1 MPPTGSKW
9 YRWIADTS
17 LPNLYAI
24 SAAIILAICLIYWL
38 ARDVCLWMWT
48 RRHVV
53 FRFPFRSRMLGSW
66 RRLAFVHLPKCLYW
80 LDIPNYREALILAV
94 MLAANIVGLR
104 LRAHSWAEAQ
114 KRAGS
119 LAVINLV
126 PLCTGIS
133 FGLPADLLHVDRQM
147 LAWFHRWIGRI
158 CVLHSLFHCSL
169 LVAAARTMNLVTPRH
184 IFPIAAGCALVL
196 VIPVTCAAVQR
207 RYLQFA
213 MKCHYLLAATA
224 IGTLIYHPVERRSLY
239 RWYLVGTICLWF
251 FISAVVCIM
260 AAWNRKPWGSSQKEV
275 VMNSVCHF
283 LWLDIELPLN
293 RAIRPG
299 QYVQLWMPR
308 AGLRAFFQLPRFYV
322 AFWENGPTQRIVR
335 MVAEPQPGLTQKLY
349 YQALKSPAKQS
360 VMILGP
366 YGHPLDFYRFGTIL
380 FVVEDIGFFRALSY
394 IEMLVEA
401 SCRRE
406 VMVRK
411 LEVLW
416 KRQVGKDENPQWVN
430 DWIQGLFNR
439 DWRAFKILQ
448 FSIYCPRTLTG
459 PQNNISYEYA
469 ERICYFYGSI
479 KIEEE
484 VERYLNNHQCG
495 AVAVAVCAGP
505 SIREA
510 VTKTIRL
517 HTGRNL
523 QLMVFDPDMCPAPDG
538 IVNSLSD
545 ETPADRQDPPHQFLG
560 VGGDKH
566 AHQVRRFLAD
576 SSKLQYSSPKEIHTE
591 AGNVEMNNHSKWVES
606 RLAQGRRKPTITEL

>member
-1 MPPTGSKW
+1 
-9 YRWIADTS
+9 
-17 LPNLYAI
+17 
-24 SAAIILAICLIYWL
+24 
-38 ARDVCLWMWT
+38 
-48 RRHVV
+48 
-53 FRFPFRSRMLGSW
+53 MLGSW
-66 RRLAFVHLPKCLYW
+66 RRLAFVHLPKCLHW

-94 MLAANIVGLR
+94 MLAANIVSLR

-196 VIPVTCAAVQR
+196 VIPVTYAAVQR

-213 MKCHYLLAATA
+213 MKCHYLLIATA
-224 IGTLIYHPVERRSLY
+224 IGTLIYYLVERRSLY
-239 RWYLVGTICLWF
+239 RWYLVGAICLWF
-251 FISAVVCIM
+251 FISAVVCII
-260 AAWNRKPWGSSQKEV
+260 AAWNQKPWGSSQKEV
-275 VMNSVCHF
+275 VMNS
-283 LWLDIELPLN
+283 
-293 RAIRPG
+293 
-299 QYVQLWMPR
+299 
-308 AGLRAFFQLPRFYV
+308 
-322 AFWENGPTQRIVR
+322 
-335 MVAEPQPGLTQKLY
+335 LY
-349 YQALKSPAKQS
+349 HQALKFPDKQS

-380 FVVEDIGFFRALSY
+380 FVVEDIRFFRALSY

-416 KRQVGKDENPQWVN
+416 KRQVGKDENPQW
-430 DWIQGLFNR
+430 
-439 DWRAFKILQ
+439 ILQ
-448 FSIYCPRTLTG
+448 FSIYYPPTQTG

-495 AVAVAVCAGP
+495 AMAVAVYAGP

-517 HTGRNL
+517 RTGRNL
-523 QLMVFDPDMCPAPDG
+523 QLMVFDPDMCPAPDRL
-538 IVNSLSD
+538 VDSLSSD
-545 ETPADRQDPPHQFLG
+545 ETPAGSQDPPHQLLG
-560 VGGDKH
+560 VGEDRH
-566 AHQVRRFLAD
+566 THQVRQFLAD
-576 SSKLQYSSPKEIHTE
+576 SSKLQYPSPKEIYIE

-606 RLAQGRRKPTITEL
+606 RLAQGRRKPTTTKP

>member
-224 IGTLIYHPVERRSLY
+224 IGTLIYHLVERRSLY

-308 AGLRAFFQLPRFYV
+308 AGFRAFFQLPRFYV

-416 KRQVGKDENPQWVN
+416 KRQVGKD
-430 DWIQGLFNR
+430 
-439 DWRAFKILQ
+439 
-448 FSIYCPRTLTG
+448 G

-495 AVAVAVCAGP
+495 AVAVA
-505 SIREA
+505 
-510 VTKTIRL
+510 
-517 HTGRNL
+517 GRNL

-560 VGGDKH
+560 VGGDKNT
-566 AHQVRRFLAD
+566 HQVRRFLAD

>member
-1 MPPTGSKW
+1 
-9 YRWIADTS
+9 
-17 LPNLYAI
+17 
-24 SAAIILAICLIYWL
+24 
-38 ARDVCLWMWT
+38 
-48 RRHVV
+48 
-53 FRFPFRSRMLGSW
+53 MLGSW

-224 IGTLIYHPVERRSLY
+224 IGTLIYHLVERRSLY
-239 RWYLVGTICLWF
+239 RWYL
-251 FISAVVCIM
+251 
-260 AAWNRKPWGSSQKEV
+260 
-275 VMNSVCHF
+275 
-283 LWLDIELPLN
+283 
-293 RAIRPG
+293 
-299 QYVQLWMPR
+299 LWMPR
-308 AGLRAFFQLPRFYV
+308 AGFRAFFQLPRFYV

-416 KRQVGKDENPQWVN
+416 KRQVGKD
-430 DWIQGLFNR
+430 
-439 DWRAFKILQ
+439 
-448 FSIYCPRTLTG
+448 
-459 PQNNISYEYA
+459 
-469 ERICYFYGSI
+469 
-479 KIEEE
+479 
-484 VERYLNNHQCG
+484 
-495 AVAVAVCAGP
+495 
-505 SIREA
+505 
-510 VTKTIRL
+510 
-517 HTGRNL
+517 
-523 QLMVFDPDMCPAPDG
+523 
-538 IVNSLSD
+538 
-545 ETPADRQDPPHQFLG
+545 
-560 VGGDKH
+560 
-566 AHQVRRFLAD
+566 
-576 SSKLQYSSPKEIHTE
+576 
-591 AGNVEMNNHSKWVES
+591 
-606 RLAQGRRKPTITEL
+606 